1 MTPRALDWRSVRPK
15 LRKIGEL
22 LDTLSGFGTL
32 DGDRLRAEE
41 RTALATERIL
51 TLVVELA
58 FAVNSHV
65 AVARLQR
72 APDSYAESF
81 ALAAKA
87 GLIAPRSPLDSRRPL
102 RCATCSSTSTWKWT
116 TTGSRMRY
124 R

>member
-22 LDTLSGFGTL
+22 LDTLRGFGAL

-58 FAVNSHV
+58 FAV
-65 AVARLQR
+65 
-72 APDSYAESF
+72 
-81 ALAAKA
+81 
-87 GLIAPRSPLDSRRPL
+87 
-102 RCATCSSTSTWKWT
+102 
-116 TTGSRMRY
+116 
-124 R
+124 